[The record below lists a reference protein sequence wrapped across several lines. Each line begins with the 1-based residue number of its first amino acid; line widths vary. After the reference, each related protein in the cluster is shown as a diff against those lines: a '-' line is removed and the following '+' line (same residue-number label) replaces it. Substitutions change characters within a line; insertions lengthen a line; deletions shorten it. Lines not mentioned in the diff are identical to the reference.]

1 MHAIEP
7 PYLRIVARI
16 RAGIAAGELRPGD
29 RVPSTREL
37 MRSYGV
43 AMATATKA
51 LTALRREGLVEPR
64 PGVGTVVARR
74 PRARPAAAPGGPAP
88 LDRIVAAAIRMA
100 DADGL
105 AALSMRRLAAA
116 LGLPTMT
123 LYRHVTNK
131 EELLL
136 LMTDAAFGEAPLP
149 HRDGDGPA
157 GGDWR
162 ARLETTARLQWGVYR
177 RHPWA
182 AEVMSFTR
190 PPLAANAMAHT
201 EWCLTAL
208 EAAGMPLP
216 RAMHAAMM
224 LANHVR
230 GCAVNLEWE
239 ANAEQDTGLDN
250 VQWFTEQEAR
260 FARITSSGRF
270 PAVMRL
276 AALGPDAVDYEL
288 DTLFEFGL
296 ARLLDG
302 LAALLR
308 VGA

>member
-1 MHAIEP
+1 VHGTEA

-16 RAGIAAGELRPGD
+16 RAAIDAGQLRPGD

-37 MRSYGV
+37 MRDHNV

-64 PGVGTVVARR
+64 PGVGSVVARR
-74 PRARPAAAPGGPAP
+74 PRPRPAAVPEGPAP
-88 LDRIVAAAIRMA
+88 LERVVATAVRLA

-105 AALSMRRLAAA
+105 AVLSMRRLAAA

-123 LYRHVTNK
+123 VYRHVAGK

-136 LMTDAAFGEAPLP
+136 LMTDAVFGEAPLP
-149 HRDGDGPA
+149 A
-157 GGDWR
+157 GAEGGWR
-162 ARLETTARLQWGVYR
+162 ARLETSARLQWGVYR

-190 PPLAANAMAHT
+190 PPMAVNAMAHT
-201 EWCLTAL
+201 EWNLATL
-208 EAAGMPLP
+208 EAAGVPLP
-216 RAMHAAMM
+216 VAMHATMM

-230 GCAVNLEWE
+230 GTAVNLEWE
-239 ANAEQDTGLDN
+239 AGAEQDTGLDN
-250 VQWFTEQEAR
+250 VQWFTAQER
-260 FARITSSGRF
+260 RLARITATGRF
-270 PAVMRL
+270 PAVVRL
-276 AALGPDAVDYEL
+276 AMLGPDAVDFEL

-296 ARLLDG
+296 TRLLDG
-302 LAALLR
+302 LALLVR
-308 VGA
+308 TGA

>member
-1 MHAIEP
+1 VHGIEA
-7 PYLRIVARI
+7 PYQRIVARI
-16 RAGIAAGELRPGD
+16 RAAIAAGQLRPGD

-37 MRSYGV
+37 MREHGV

-74 PRARPAAAPGGPAP
+74 PRHRSDDAPEAPAP
-88 LDRIVAAAIRMA
+88 LERVVATGIRLA

-105 AALSMRRLAAA
+105 SVLSMRRLAAA

-123 LYRHVTNK
+123 LYRHVAGK

-149 HRDGDGPA
+149 A
-157 GGDWR
+157 SVEGGWR
-162 ARLETTARLQWGVYR
+162 PRLELSARLQWGVYR

-190 PPLAANAMAHT
+190 PPMAPNAMAHT
-201 EWCLTAL
+201 EWSLATL
-208 EAAGMPLP
+208 EAAGVPLP
-216 RAMHAAMM
+216 VAMHATMM

-230 GCAVNLEWE
+230 GTAINLEWE
-239 ANAEQDTGLDN
+239 AGAEQDTGLDN
-250 VQWFTEQEAR
+250 VQWFTAQEQR
-260 FARITSSGRF
+260 FARIAATGRF
-270 PAVMRL
+270 PAFVRL
-276 AALGPDAVDYEL
+276 AMLGPDAVDFEL

-296 ARLLDG
+296 TRLLDG
-302 LAALLR
+302 LALLVR
-308 VGA
+308 P